1 MKHFI
6 QFDENGEVQFV
17 VKAEFEAIIPD
28 EQKNRLIEVT
38 EQKAEE
44 VKAKAKE
51 FKIADGKVVKKP
63 PEAPKPAENALLP
76 VVDQIDIL
84 K

>member
-17 VKAEFEAIIPD
+17 IKAEFEAVIPD
-28 EQKNRLIEVT
+28 EQKNRLIEVS

-44 VKAKAKE
+44 VKIKVKE
-51 FKIADGKVVKKP
+51 FKVTDGKLIKKP
-63 PEAPKPAENALLP
+63 PEAAKSAENALQSII
-76 VVDQIDIL
+76 DQ
-84 K
+84 

>member
-17 VKAEFEAIIPD
+17 IKAEFEAVIPD
-28 EQKNRLIEVT
+28 EQKNRLIEVS

-44 VKAKAKE
+44 VKAKVKE
-51 FKIADGKVVKKP
+51 FKVTDGKLIKKP
-63 PEAPKPAENALLP
+63 PEAAKPAENALQP
-76 VVDQIDIL
+76 IIDQ
-84 K
+84 